1 MGLFFSLL
9 SPALFAVNNYID
21 KILLSKFEIHPTV
34 VAIYS
39 GFFTVL
45 AGLIIL
51 FFTGFY
57 PADIK
62 TISILL
68 MSGFLTALYILP
80 YCKGLSLDETSS
92 VVPLF
97 QLTPVF
103 VLILS
108 FLFLDEKLAFNQYL
122 GSFIIIFAGFL
133 ILVEKSSKNI
143 FKLRPAFWYIA
154 LSCLMFALA
163 QVLYKFGVQEVPFWH
178 TLPYESLGIAIGA
191 VSILLYSKNKQLFKE
206 ETKRFTTK
214 VYTSMAINEFVY
226 VISRYTGYFAISLI
240 SVSIVSV
247 LSGFQSVFALIYGV
261 VLTLFLPKIIKE
273 GISKRTLG
281 IKIFSI
287 LIMFVGLYL
296 IFLQ

>member
-1 MGLFFSLL
+1 MGILFSLL

-21 KILLSKFEIHPTV
+21 KVLLEKFKIHPTV
-34 VAIYS
+34 VAVYS

-45 AGLIIL
+45 AGLIVL

-62 TISILL
+62 SIAILL
-68 MSGFLTALYILP
+68 ASGFLTALYLLP
-80 YCKGLSLDETSS
+80 YCKGLSLDETSRI
-92 VVPLF
+92 VPLF

-108 FLFLDEKLAFNQYL
+108 FLLLGEKLVLKQYM
-122 GSFIIIFAGFL
+122 GSFLIIFAGFL
-133 ILVEKSSKNI
+133 ILSEKPSKNI

-163 QVLYKFGVQEVPFWH
+163 QVLYKFGVQEIPFWH
-178 TLPYESLGIAIGA
+178 TLPYESFGIALGA
-191 VSILLYSKNKQLFKE
+191 IVILLFPKNKQLFVKE
-206 ETKRFTTK
+206 TRRFTKK

-226 VISRYTGYFAISLI
+226 VMSRYTGYFAISLI

-261 VLTLFLPKIIKE
+261 VLTLFVPKIIKE
-273 GISKRTLG
+273 GISKKTLG

-287 LIMFVGLYL
+287 AIMFVGLYL
-296 IFLQ
+296 IFS

>member
-1 MGLFFSLL
+1 MGILFSLL

-21 KILLSKFEIHPTV
+21 KVLLVKFEIHPTV
-34 VAIYS
+34 VAVYS

-45 AGLIIL
+45 AGLIVL

-62 TISILL
+62 SIAILL
-68 MSGFLTALYILP
+68 ASGFLTALYLLP
-80 YCKGLSLDETSS
+80 YCKGLSLDETSRI
-92 VVPLF
+92 VPLF

-108 FLFLDEKLAFNQYL
+108 FLLLGEKLVLKQYM
-122 GSFIIIFAGFL
+122 GSFLIIFAGFL
-133 ILVEKSSKNI
+133 ILSEKPSKNI

-163 QVLYKFGVQEVPFWH
+163 QVLYKFGVQEIPFWH
-178 TLPYESLGIAIGA
+178 TLPYESFGIALGA
-191 VSILLYSKNKQLFKE
+191 IVILLFPKNKQLFVKE
-206 ETKRFTTK
+206 TRRFTKK

-226 VISRYTGYFAISLI
+226 VMSRYTGYFAISLI

-261 VLTLFLPKIIKE
+261 VLTLFVPKIIKE
-273 GISKRTLG
+273 GISKKTLG

-287 LIMFVGLYL
+287 AIMFVGLYL
-296 IFLQ
+296 IFS